1 MGMASGEDDG
11 CFRILRNCMIVVV
24 VEDGGDVIK
33 GVDGIIVVTIRLFE
47 SFLTSVVSMWNA
59 RSDAAMFLP
68 LLYKWCLLEENRLQ
82 FHQL

>member
-11 CFRILRNCMIVVV
+11 CFRILSNCMMVVV

-33 GVDGIIVVTIRLFE
+33 GVDGIIVVTIRLFA

-68 LLYKWCLLEENRLQ
+68 LLFKWCLLEENRLQ
-82 FHQL
+82 FHQ

>member
-1 MGMASGEDDG
+1 MVGMASGEDDG

-24 VEDGGDVIK
+24 VEDGGDVIR
-33 GVDGIIVVTIRLFE
+33 GVDGIVCCYHRLSE

-68 LLYKWCLLEENRLQ
+68 R
-82 FHQL
+82 FI